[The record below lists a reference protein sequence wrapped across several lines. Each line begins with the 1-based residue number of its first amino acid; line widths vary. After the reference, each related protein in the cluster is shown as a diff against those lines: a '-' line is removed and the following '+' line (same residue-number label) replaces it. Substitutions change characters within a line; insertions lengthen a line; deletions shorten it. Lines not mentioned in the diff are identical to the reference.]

1 MPCHVCSADW
11 PDSCTRKAIRTWRSS
26 TVRRPRAAG
35 TNPDL
40 GYPKEHPMLS
50 AQTLLADLL
59 DTSPLVVNLLL
70 ELRVDCIGCSMN
82 KFCTLEELCDHY
94 ELDIEAVLY
103 NVQERTASISSS

>member
-1 MPCHVCSADW
+1 
-11 PDSCTRKAIRTWRSS
+11 
-26 TVRRPRAAG
+26 
-35 TNPDL
+35 
-40 GYPKEHPMLS
+40 MLS

-70 ELRVDCIGCSMN
+70 ELHVDCIGCSMN

-103 NVQERTASISSS
+103 KVQERLNNAKSRQGH